1 MTYWDEYQ
9 WRYRQP
15 ANSLHEAF
23 VEMAADRSRQWRRQ
37 QQRWRA
43 VVALAALVLL
53 GLGLTTGA
61 VSCRA
66 GRCPVTLGS

>member
-1 MTYWDEYQ
+1 MAYLDEYQ

-15 ANSLHEAF
+15 APSLHEAF
-23 VEMAADRSRQWRRQ
+23 VEMAADRSRQWPRL

-53 GLGLTTGA
+53 GLITGA
-61 VSCRA
+61 VS
-66 GRCPVTLGS
+66 